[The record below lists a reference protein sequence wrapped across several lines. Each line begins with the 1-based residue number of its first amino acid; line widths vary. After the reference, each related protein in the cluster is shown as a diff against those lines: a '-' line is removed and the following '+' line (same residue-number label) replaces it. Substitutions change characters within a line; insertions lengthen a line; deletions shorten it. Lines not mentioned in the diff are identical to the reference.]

1 MRFGRS
7 LLVVSTVAALTIVG
21 AVPSAQAQP
30 PNDDFANAT
39 VVTEPLPFVDSVDT
53 TDATVEPTD
62 PEPSCVGTTH
72 TVWYSYTPSADG
84 RIGVDTFGSDYDTT
98 LSAWVGAPGNF
109 AEVACNDDTFDSV
122 QSLIRFDVTSG
133 VTYFIMAGSFLDSPG
148 GNLQLT
154 VDVAPPPILEDLTI
168 DPAGTV
174 KPSTGTAMIGGTVTC
189 SETGGSVFLD
199 AHLSQRI
206 GRVRV
211 DGFGFT
217 ELECSGATPY
227 QIMIFPENGLF
238 VGGRAT
244 ADVFAF
250 TDDEF
255 LQASR
260 EIRLRGH

>member
-1 MRFGRS
+1 
-7 LLVVSTVAALTIVG
+7 VTALTIVG
-21 AVPSAQAQP
+21 AVPSALAQP

-39 VVTEPLPFVDSVDT
+39 IVTEPLPFVDSVDT

-98 LSAWVGAPGNF
+98 LSAWVGEPGNF

-133 VTYFIMAGSFLDSPG
+133 VTYFIMAGSFFDSPG
-148 GNLQLT
+148 GNLELT

-168 DPAGTV
+168 DPTGTV
-174 KPSTGTAMIGGTVTC
+174 KPSTGTAMISGTVTC

-211 DGFGFT
+211 HGFGFT
-217 ELECSGATPY
+217 QIECAGATPY